1 MKGFLVAADAIVP
14 CKTCGAAEGV
24 PCKGLKR
31 NYVHIGRRI
40 SRLLLSA
47 GSPHPEKRAEFEAA
61 AVKEL
66 QKYLRERARD

>member
-24 PCKGLKR
+24 PCKGKGLKR
-31 NYVHIGRRI
+31 NYVHIGRRV

-47 GSPHPEKRAEFEAA
+47 RRPEKREEFEAA

-66 QKYLRERARD
+66 HKFLREKRR